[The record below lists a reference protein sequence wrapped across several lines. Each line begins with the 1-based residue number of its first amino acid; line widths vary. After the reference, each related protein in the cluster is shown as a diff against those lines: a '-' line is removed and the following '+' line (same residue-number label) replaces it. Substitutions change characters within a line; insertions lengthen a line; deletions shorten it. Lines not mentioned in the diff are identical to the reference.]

1 MDVFGRFEVLS
12 VSIVFYVIGQLYM
25 LWQDARMH

>member
-12 VSIVFYVIGQLYM
+12 VSIVFYVIGKLHIHR
-25 LWQDARMH
+25 QDARIR